1 MEDDIKLITFEDKT
15 TLNENPQIA
24 NTNKITADDI
34 NSIKNAINNLIFPIG
49 SIIYNASDD
58 FDPNVVYGGTWEKIK
73 GKMIIG
79 FDESDSDFNTLKN
92 TGGNKTHT
100 QTVNEMAKHTH
111 VLSKGSAVGG
121 DGSGL
126 AYSGTTA
133 SNSAGVKEAGGGKP
147 MDIMNPYFVANI
159 WHRTA

>member
-1 MEDDIKLITFEDKT
+1 MALNLVNFEDKQNLT
-15 TLNENPQIA
+15 ENPSVARI
-24 NTNKITADDI
+24 NKVIDDDI
-34 NSIKNAINNLIFPIG
+34 NQIKKALNELIFPIG
-49 SIIYNASDD
+49 SIIYNSNED
-58 FDPNVVYGGTWEKIK
+58 FDPNTIYGGTWEKIK

-111 VLSKGSAVGG
+111 ILSKGGAVGG

-159 WHRTA
+159 WHRIL

>member
-1 MEDDIKLITFEDKT
+1 MLDIVTFDDKENLTEDSTILRK
-15 TLNENPQIA
+15 
-24 NTNKITADDI
+24 NKIVADDI
-34 NSIKNAINNLIFPIG
+34 NQIKNAINNLIFPIG

-73 GKMIIG
+73 GLMIIG
-79 FDESDSDFNTLKN
+79 FDESDEDFNTLKK

-100 QTVNEMAKHTH
+100 QTVSEMARHTH
-111 VLSKGSAVGG
+111 VLDKGSSVGG

-126 AYSGTTA
+126 AYSETTA
-133 SNSAGVKEAGGGKP
+133 SNNAGVKAAGGGKP

-159 WHRTA
+159 WHRIL